1 MQFEKIINTVYS
13 FGAAVVIFGA
23 WGKLEHKDFGS
34 AALTVGLLTEV
45 AIFCVY
51 GLMEWRKK
59 SRPEARDNGD
69 SLWEGE
75 EERLLAKKGVFG
87 KEGIMGNE
95 DLVRWEREGEK
106 GLTVNAV
113 AAGAEVK
120 ELTDTMKQTNQILNK
135 VFRTE

>member
-1 MQFEKIINTVYS
+1 MHFEKIINIVYS

-59 SRPEARDNGD
+59 GQAAGLEEADGILGQEAIARKQI
-69 SLWEGE
+69 
-75 EERLLAKKGVFG
+75 RLE
-87 KEGIMGNE
+87 KEAITARESTAGREIM
-95 DLVRWEREGEK
+95 VWREG
-106 GLTVNAV
+106 L
-113 AAGAEVK
+113 AGTEIGVKAEVT
-120 ELTDTMKQTNQILNK
+120 ELTNTMKQTNKILNK

>member
-1 MQFEKIINTVYS
+1 MQFEKILNTVYS

-59 SRPEARDNGD
+59 SLPEGLETSETMFRP
-69 SLWEGE
+69 
-75 EERLLAKKGVFG
+75 K
-87 KEGIMGNE
+87 E
-95 DLVRWEREGEK
+95 DL
-106 GLTVNAV
+106 AV
-113 AAGAEVK
+113 KTAANLMGPVAGMVTGVEMK
-120 ELTDTMKQTNQILNK
+120 ELTNTMKQTNQILSK
-135 VFRTE
+135 VFRTEGAGK